1 MAKLGLQKPNK
12 SQIIN
17 AGSTTIGAVA
27 GYQAYEIAAQK
38 LPITR
43 EMNLGI
49 FGASVVGQTMLKGSG
64 MVKTI
69 ASALLIGIA
78 VNTGIT
84 AAEDYGV
91 LKAIYPAASPIAINA
106 EDLNGL
112 YGGFDAQPV
121 EYLSEGETYISPEYQ
136 LAGAETSSLY
146 LM

>member
-1 MAKLGLQKPNK
+1 MANLGLKKPNK

-17 AGSTTIGAVA
+17 AGSATIGAVA
-27 GYQAYEIAAQK
+27 GYQAYEIAAQR
-38 LPITR
+38 LPITK

-64 MVKTI
+64 MVKTL
-69 ASALLIGIA
+69 ASALLVGIA

-91 LKAIYPAASPIAINA
+91 MNAIYPAANPIAINA
-106 EDLNGL
+106 EELNGL
-112 YGGFDAQPV
+112 YGGLDAQPV
-121 EYLSEGETYISPEYQ
+121 EYIGEGSSYGSPEYQ